1 MQKNIIRRNGRNI
14 IIFFYYLSYDDES
27 DGEFS
32 NFELTPESADS
43 SDIFDFDIN

>member
-14 IIFFYYLSYDDES
+14 IFFYLSYDEES